1 MMDFAYEIKQ
11 AVPMRRLLE
20 YYGIEVNR
28 MNKARCPFHGDHTPS
43 MQVYSGD
50 RGYWCF
56 VCNEGGDV
64 IDFTRK
70 YFKLSFHDAIRRI
83 NTDFG
88 LRLPLDEA
96 PSEEYLRE
104 AKRRREEQA
113 AVRRLE
119 AWRENT
125 ITELADCARLANLAL
140 KMLAPSD
147 WSDKMFEAV
156 RSKATIDNLLD
167 TLDGDDAE
175 AQMQIFRNRREV
187 RALCSKILEN
197 TPPRSTTA

>member
-1 MMDFAYEIKQ
+1 MDFAYEIKQ

-96 PSEEYLRE
+96 PSAEYLRE
-104 AKRRREEQA
+104 VQRRKAEQA
-113 AVRRLE
+113 AARRLE

-125 ITELADCARLANLAL
+125 IAELADCARLANIAL
-140 KMLAPSD
+140 KWCTPDSWTEQMVTAIR
-147 WSDKMFEAV
+147 E
-156 RSKATIDNLLD
+156 KATIDNVLD
-167 TLDGDDAE
+167 TLDGNDPD
-175 AQMQIFRNRREV
+175 AQMQIFRHRKEV
-187 RALCSKILEN
+187 RDLCSKILGN
-197 TPPRSTTA
+197 TQTRSIPA

>member
-64 IDFTRK
+64 IDFVRK
-70 YFKLSFHDAIRRI
+70 FFSLSYHDAIRRI
-83 NTDFG
+83 NTDFN
-88 LRLPLDEA
+88 LHLPLDEA
-96 PSEEYLRE
+96 PSAEYFRE
-104 AKRRREEQA
+104 VQRRREELG

-125 ITELADCARLANLAL
+125 IVELADCARLANLAL

-147 WSDKMFEAV
+147 WTAQMHEAV
-156 RSKATIDNLLD
+156 RSKAAIDNMLD
-167 TLDGDDAE
+167 TLDGEDAK
-175 AQMQIFRNRREV
+175 AQMQIFRNRKEV
-187 RALCSKILEN
+187 RELCSKILGN
-197 TPPRSTTA
+197 TPPKSTTA